1 MAEMTDDE
9 LGQAVGKILADD
21 LFDDT
26 AWSRMHDLE
35 RQLAMRVGRHLY
47 DMGRQVAG
55 VEVVLLMGIYCSNP
69 SLGDRWEGVLSRPV
83 TLSAVPRAGDYID
96 LPPLHDAS
104 DPADH
109 SVRVD
114 RTTFRTGRPALLEVD
129 IFVLDASQLAALA
142 AMVDGDAPWTVA

>member
-55 VEVVLLMGIYCSNP
+55 VEVVFLMDIYSSDP
-69 SLGDRWEGVLSRPV
+69 DLGDSWRGVLSRPV
-83 TLSAVPRAGDYID
+83 TLPAVPCKGDYVVL
-96 LPPLHDAS
+96 LPHPYNTFN
-104 DPADH
+104 H
-109 SVRVD
+109 SARVD
-114 RTTFRTGRPALLEVD
+114 RVVFRTGRPVLLEVD
-129 IFVLDASQLAALA
+129 IRVDEAGQLAALA